1 MYGYVYAIIVAIMWG
16 FAAILE
22 NSLLEQFSPVFLYVV
37 SGLTFG
43 LSALIVLLWKRA
55 SIVPMFHAAKWG
67 DLGYVIL
74 MALGALVIANY
85 FFLLALDKTSKPTV
99 VTALAYCAPVF
110 TLLGSILLLQYDVS
124 SLELIGIGTTIVGV
138 VIVTISV
145 T

>member
-99 VTALAYCAPVF
+99 VTTLAYCAPVF

>member
-22 NSLLEQFSPVFLYVV
+22 NSLLEQFSPVFLYVI

-43 LSALIVLLWKRA
+43 ISAALVFLCNHA
-55 SIVPMFHAAKWG
+55 SIVPMFRAAKWR
-67 DLGYVIL
+67 DLGSVIL

-99 VTALAYCAPVF
+99 VTALAYCAPIF
-110 TLLGSILLLQYDVS
+110 TLLGSILLMQYDVS

-138 VIVTISV
+138 IIVTISV
-145 T
+145 S